1 MLFFRWILYFLYIN
15 CLINAM
21 LHRLH
26 QPISME
32 HNVSSSMHIHSYYL
46 ESTWIFFLLD
56 IETDLK
62 KKTILLFKF
71 FPSLNQDLY
80 TMIIGY
86 EIRKINSKF
95 LPFCQLNEGYQKRR
109 KNQSFL
115 ATDVF
120 IQKFWEQLS
129 SGFLEGSGQSDDGR
143 WFFASDLISR
153 KFVF

>member
-56 IETDLK
+56 IESDLK
-62 KKTILLFKF
+62 KKQSFHSSYFQVWTRIYMICD
-71 FPSLNQDLY
+71 NAVV
-80 TMIIGY
+80 IIGY
-86 EIRKINSKF
+86 KIRKNNSKF
-95 LPFCQLNEGYQKRR
+95 LPFCQLNEGYQKTEE
-109 KNQSFL
+109 KS
-115 ATDVF
+115 
-120 IQKFWEQLS
+120 KFS
-129 SGFLEGSGQSDDGR
+129 SNWCFHSKVLR
-143 WFFASDLISR
+143 TT
-153 KFVF
+153 

>member
-32 HNVSSSMHIHSYYL
+32 HNVSSSMHKVTTYL

-56 IETDLK
+56 IESDLK
-62 KKTILLFKF
+62 KKTILSFKF
-71 FPSLNQDLY
+71 NPSLNQDLY

-86 EIRKINSKF
+86 EIRKIYSKF
-95 LPFCQLNEGYQKRR
+95 LPFCQLNEGYQKT
-109 KNQSFL
+109 

-129 SGFLEGSGQSDDGR
+129 SGFLEVSGQSIDGR
-143 WFFASDLISR
+143 YFFASDLISR